1 MLVVTFTN
9 AAASEMRE
17 RILEAIYKKIEEN
30 PEDIHLQKQ
39 ITLLNKAS
47 ICTIHSFCLDVIRN
61 YFYEIDIPANFQI
74 GDSSEMELLK
84 QETLEDL
91 FEEKYIQ
98 KDEDFLKLID
108 TYANYRGDED
118 LKELI
123 LKIDNQIQSD
133 PFPKEWLEEKV
144 EMFNLKEKLDEDF
157 SKTVWGNLI
166 LKELLEEIEE
176 NRLKLEKIFQ
186 NLRKYPELE
195 KYALTIINDK
205 EQLER
210 IENILK
216 TDDDNTWE
224 KVYKELQTLQF
235 EKWPIDRKIT
245 IEYKNEAKDL
255 RDKIKKS
262 INKVIENLMLYFS
275 KEANETIYDMY
286 EILTSIKNIV
296 IEFEEEFA
304 NKKKEKNRI
313 DFHDIEH
320 FALKILIEKDEN
332 GNAQPTKVAKELQEK
347 FEEIAIDEYQDSN
360 LVQEYILNS
369 VSKQNNIFMVGD
381 IKQSIYRF
389 RQARPELFLEKYKN
403 YDLVNTEMPQ
413 LMHTVTVTDKVL
425 TVGSKKE
432 ASPMG
437 HKIKLFK
444 NFRSRKEVL
453 NFCNWVF
460 QEIMSEKL
468 GDVDYNEE
476 EYLNLGA
483 SYEEEQD
490 RIPEL
495 HILDLAKKEDSIW
508 KQDEEENEIQDEE
521 EQQILEKNVEE
532 AKMVANRIEELF
544 KQNYMVYDRKKG
556 KRKIEYRDIAILLR
570 STASTAPIY
579 EKELSSRNLPVF
591 CDTSSEYLE
600 ASEIQTVIAL
610 LKIIDN
616 PMQDIP
622 LVHVMRS
629 PIGNFTDNELV
640 EIRLADNKGYFY
652 EAVLKKRLA
661 SEEYLRKKID
671 TFLELVEN
679 FRQLEKEIPLN
690 ELIWKIYSDTNYYNY
705 VGLLNNGGLKQAN
718 LKMLFERAKQYETAS
733 FKGLY
738 NFINFME
745 RLHRSSSD
753 LSSAKI
759 VGENDNVIR
768 IMSIHK
774 SKGLEFPVVFLCNT
788 GKMFNKQ
795 DLTDKILIHQ
805 DLGFGPKFID
815 NKDNIEYPT
824 LAKEAMKLKLETELI
839 SEEMRVLY
847 VALTRP
853 KEKLIITGISKDFE
867 KEKKEKEE
875 MLSLYNSK
883 ETNKIE
889 ERLLKKYTSYLDWIT
904 LLLLKDNKQKNIDLF
919 VHKLEEN
926 NKQEVEENVENK
938 EEIKVDKEK
947 IKEIE
952 KQLEWQYKYTISSQ
966 IPTKTSVSKLKEEK
980 NNEEHNEE
988 HNEIDVI
995 ELDELLNSKKEYH
1008 LQIPRFASKEKEKI
1022 SNARK
1027 GTLVHLC
1034 LQKLDSKKEYTKED
1048 LQMLIQNL
1056 ADREIILREEA
1067 EVIPIIAL
1075 QNYL

>member
-17 RILEAIYKKIEEN
+17 RILEAIYQKIEEN

-74 GDSSEMELLK
+74 GDSTEMELLK

-123 LKIDNQIQSD
+123 LKIDNQIQSN

-157 SKTVWGNLI
+157 SKTIWGELI

-176 NRLKLEKIFQ
+176 NRLKLERIFQ
-186 NLRKYPELE
+186 NLKKYPELE
-195 KYALTIINDK
+195 KYALTILNDK
-205 EQLER
+205 EQLEKIER
-210 IENILK
+210 IINNKE
-216 TDDDNTWE
+216 NTWE
-224 KVYKELQTLQF
+224 KVYKEIQDLQF
-235 EKWPIDRKIT
+235 EKWPVDRKVT
-245 IEYKNEAKDL
+245 IEYKNEAKEL

-262 INKVIENLMLYFS
+262 ISATFQKLILYSS
-275 KEANETIYDMY
+275 KEANETIYEMY
-286 EILTSIKNIV
+286 EILASLKKIV
-296 IEFEEEFA
+296 LEFEDEFA
-304 NKKKEKNRI
+304 NKKKEKNKI

-320 FALKILIEKDEN
+320 FALKILVEKDEE
-332 GNAQPTKVAKELQEK
+332 GNVHSTNVAKELQEK

-389 RQARPELFLEKYKN
+389 REARPELFLEKYKN
-403 YDLVNTEMPQ
+403 YELVEDKE
-413 LMHTVTVTDKVL
+413 MHTDASYGEL
-425 TVGSKKE
+425 MQRQASKTGQMSRKE
-432 ASPMG
+432 ASPTG
-437 HKIKLFK
+437 QKIKLFK
-444 NFRSRKEVL
+444 NFRSRAEVL
-453 NFCNWVF
+453 NFCNLVF
-460 QEIMSEKL
+460 ENIMSEKL

-483 SYEEEQD
+483 DYEKEED
-490 RIPEL
+490 RLPEL
-495 HILDLAKKEDSIW
+495 HILDFAKKEENIW
-508 KQDEEENEIQDEE
+508 KQDEEENEAE
-521 EQQILEKNVEE
+521 EQEEQEILEKNAEE

-544 KQNYMVYDRKKG
+544 KQNYMIYDRKKG
-556 KRKIEYRDIAILLR
+556 KRKLEYKDIAILLR
-570 STASTAPIY
+570 STANTAPIY
-579 EKELSSRNLPVF
+579 EKELASRNFPVF

-600 ASEIQTVIAL
+600 ASEIQTILAL

-640 EIRLADNKGYFY
+640 EIRLADSKGYFY
-652 EAVLKKRLA
+652 EAILKKRVA
-661 SEEYLRKKID
+661 ANEELRRKIN
-671 TFLELVEN
+671 TFLDLIEN
-679 FRQLEKEIPLN
+679 FRSLEKEIPLN
-690 ELIWKIYSDTNYYNY
+690 ELIWKIYTDTNYYNY

-718 LKMLFERAKQYETAS
+718 LKMLFERAKQYESAS

-738 NFINFME
+738 NFIHFME
-745 RLHRSSSD
+745 RLHKSSSD

-774 SKGLEFPVVFLCNT
+774 SKGLEFPVVFVCNSS
-788 GKMFNKQ
+788 KMFNKQ
-795 DLTDKILIHQ
+795 DLTDTILIHQ
-805 DLGFGPKFID
+805 DLGFGPKYID
-815 NKDNIEYPT
+815 SKNHIEYPT

-847 VALTRP
+847 VALTRA
-853 KEKLIITGISKDFE
+853 KEKLIITGTSKDFE
-867 KEKKEKEE
+867 KSLKEKED
-875 MLSLYNSK
+875 MLSLYNAK
-883 ETNKIE
+883 NGEKKILNK
-889 ERLLKKYTSYLDWIT
+889 K
-904 LLLLKDNKQKNIDLF
+904 
-919 VHKLEEN
+919 
-926 NKQEVEENVENK
+926 
-938 EEIKVDKEK
+938 
-947 IKEIE
+947 
-952 KQLEWQYKYTISSQ
+952 
-966 IPTKTSVSKLKEEK
+966 
-980 NNEEHNEE
+980 
-988 HNEIDVI
+988 
-995 ELDELLNSKKEYH
+995 
-1008 LQIPRFASKEKEKI
+1008 
-1022 SNARK
+1022 
-1027 GTLVHLC
+1027 
-1034 LQKLDSKKEYTKED
+1034 
-1048 LQMLIQNL
+1048 
-1056 ADREIILREEA
+1056 
-1067 EVIPIIAL
+1067 
-1075 QNYL
+1075 